1 MSVSYL
7 VSSYNKRVWLPSVL
21 ATVAQEQADTGGDIV
36 LIDDGSSDGS
46 VQICSEFARNN
57 ASVDLRLQANR
68 GIFAV
73 TNQLIAAAAQPWVR
87 IVDSDDPLVPGST
100 RAMTCVAQARGYDYV
115 FGQMAPYGPEEKDLE
130 AINAKPSPSDLTNLL
145 RDVPDPYRYAIRE
158 YWHVPST
165 TVFRRGLLDD
175 CELLPEHFVS
185 CQDLALALRLF
196 AKARVAWVE
205 TPVCH
210 QLIGVENRLSAKESL
225 TLQQTALII
234 AEYGERHFSPF
245 HKRMAVAKLLARASR
260 RVPKW
265 SKLQMKI
272 MTHRILPEPWRL
284 SLGSTPGLFSGNGV
298 L

>member
-1 MSVSYL
+1 MPVSYL
-7 VSSYNKRVWLPSVL
+7 VSSYNKRDWLPSVL
-21 ATVAQEQADTGGDIV
+21 ATVAQEQADTGGEIV

-46 VQICSEFARNN
+46 AQICTDFALSN
-57 ASVDLRLQANR
+57 AAVHLRLQANR

-73 TNQLIAAAAQPWVR
+73 TNQLTSAATQPWIR

-100 RAMTCVAQARGYDYV
+100 RAMISAAQARGYDYV
-115 FGQMAPYGPEEKDLE
+115 FGQMAPYGPEAKELQAIKARPSPKDL
-130 AINAKPSPSDLTNLL
+130 TTLL

-165 TVFRRGLLDD
+165 TVFRRSLLDG
-175 CELLPEHFVS
+175 CELLPEYFVS

-196 AKARVAWVE
+196 TKARVAWVE

-210 QLIGVENRLSAKESL
+210 QLIGVENRLSAKEWL

-234 AEYGERHFSPF
+234 AEYGERHFSAF
-245 HKRMAVAKLLARASR
+245 HKNMALDKLLARASR

-265 SKLQMKI
+265 SRLQMKI
-272 MTHRILPEPWRL
+272 MMQRILPKPWRL
-284 SLGSTPGLFSGNGV
+284 SLSGAPYLFSGSGAR
-298 L
+298 